1 MRMPC
6 PAGRCCGVGRAG
18 HGGAAVHPISALP
31 GTAPRAAEA
40 PGWRAPRRAGRGQPS
55 EAVALAGAGAG
66 GVEQPVLLADLLAE
80 LGLGQAQATDA
91 ALHLLHLHLQ
101 QRDDVALLVQ
111 LPQQLLRR
119 GARRQRVRVIG
130 GAALRRALLPRRRRR
145 RYRHRQPHGAGPDG
159 GGGPEL
165 HLHRQVDGLHV
176 LGRAPC
182 RGLGG
187 GRGALRG
194 GGGGGGGAGAPG
206 PLSLALVDAAQREDG
221 GDPHQTG
228 LSVQNK
234 SKSVSSTLAK
244 QRLAVFPDLRNGTPR
259 LMLKR
264 VMQNQPQVSPLAPQ
278 ISNHEDTQEAHAEV
292 PPKRA
297 SSTGELQ
304 LPDVAPEDTSVTVF
318 HMKKKRKKLSIS
330 EFERAA
336 ERRLPQYQAQST
348 LDSTIMARSLHMS
361 VGSLLAPDTVEKRG
375 LLRRPKTRRAVDMQA
390 FEGRVEQN
398 MLKSKGQN
406 DLVDS
411 QSASGIRTSILT
423 SDAEMMMNSTE
434 LFVQPQ
440 LDEESQNKLSAL
452 ESQLSDSKASAQ
464 RSLISDADQEEARL
478 EGLVPSV
485 STNQGR
491 TQRYSKS
498 SNLDDEHVDRMTHVS
513 PESPA
518 KQEEE
523 KQDHS
528 QQNNPA
534 AQISYTEEEVV
545 CSVYRWSSSLPSKSS
560 STYLGSPVTL
570 NVSRMYLRQVVS
582 HIIEDLE
589 VSDTEE
595 EMINTEN
602 GVEQEQIFPEAAEH
616 GASARYSEHLEKK
629 LAEKAELQ
637 ITAAQDSR
645 GEAERAPSAGEEL
658 EEGST
663 GAHGSPRAEHEITR
677 GIGAGSL
684 GRHSHA
690 SSSLEKPEMTQ
701 LNETDE
707 QGDELQDEAMMLNF
721 ENSVE
726 EAAEDEAEHPPSE
739 EVSMKT
745 PAFVRAPA
753 KNLLSTP
760 RVAKPAAPRSPLQL
774 LQPKKVSKRLG
785 TSKKKPREPQVPRS
799 LIKEI
804 FRHFAKVPVTRD
816 AFQIVEKWQGLVTD
830 KMPLTVLIE
839 RYLPMEYRRLLI
851 PVAVSGNKV
860 IPCK

>member
-545 CSVYRWSSSLPSKSS
+545 C
-560 STYLGSPVTL
+560 T
-570 NVSRMYLRQVVS
+570 
-582 HIIEDLE
+582 
-589 VSDTEE
+589 
-595 EMINTEN
+595 
-602 GVEQEQIFPEAAEH
+602 AEH

-816 AFQIVEKWQGLVTD
+816 AFQIVEKCCERYFKQLSNDLEAYTLHAGRKTVEAADLEVLMRRQGLVTD